1 MAVSA
6 DEKCSEESFVNHD
19 STEQKPCKYFSR
31 KECFSE
37 QDCVPVED
45 LEFSHYC
52 NNPCLVLM
60 KSNRQIKE
68 LQTIIQ
74 DK

>member
-6 DEKCSEESFVNHD
+6 DEKCSGENFVNHD
-19 STEQKPCKYFSR
+19 STEQKPCKYFNR

-37 QDCVPVED
+37 QDSVPVQD
-45 LEFSHYC
+45 LELTPYC
-52 NNPCLVLM
+52 NDSCLVLM